1 MTAREVLDCD
11 LIVIGGGMAGMTAAA
26 RAAETGARVV
36 VVEKA
41 PQVGG
46 SAVLSGGYVWT
57 ATSQAEIDR
66 HDDGDPALHRV
77 VIEEYPHVMQWLR
90 ARMEV
95 GPPVRALYG
104 RGQQVDMWSYMRFC
118 TRVVEG
124 AGGFVVPGTEVSEI
138 LMQDGAVAGA
148 VTTHP
153 DGETELRAPRILL
166 ATGGFQADPDLRAQ
180 YIHPAARGM
189 RLRSNP
195 HSTGGGLRLGLAA
208 GGAVAGPNSGYYG
221 HLLARGCPMRGDS
234 DFVRYTQYHSIHGV
248 LLNRLGRRFCDESFD
263 DHASSQWTLRQ
274 PGAVALLVWD
284 EPVQRDYGVVAVVQG
299 AESTNRHESAM
310 QAGCPGG
317 VFDSLEDVGAFAA
330 TLGYDGA
337 ACVASLHAYNDL
349 MRRAPDQAQPPR
361 ETNAR
366 PLDRGPFY
374 VLEVDSA
381 ITFTFCGLSVDDRA
395 RALDPFGA
403 PIPGLFV
410 AGADV
415 GNAYRRG
422 YAGGLAL
429 AATFAFRAM
438 RSAGF

>member
-1 MTAREVLDCD
+1 MSREAMDCD
-11 LIVIGGGMAGMTAAA
+11 LIVIGAGMAGMTAAA
-26 RAAETGARVV
+26 RAAEAGARVV

-41 PQVGG
+41 PQIGG

-57 ATSQAEIDR
+57 ATSQADIDR
-66 HDDGDPALHRV
+66 HDDGDPALHRL
-77 VIEEYPHVMQWLR
+77 VIQEYPQVMSWLR
-90 ARMEV
+90 SRMQM

-104 RGQQVDMWSYMRFC
+104 RGQQVDMAGYMAFC
-118 TRVVEG
+118 ARMVEG
-124 AGGFVVPGTEVSEI
+124 AGGFVVPGTEVAEI

-148 VTTHP
+148 ITTHP
-153 DGETELRAPRILL
+153 DGDAELRSARILL
-166 ATGGFQADPDLRAQ
+166 ATGGFQADPDLLAR

-195 HSTGGGLRLGLAA
+195 HSTGGGMRLGLAA
-208 GGAVAGPNSGYYG
+208 GGAVAGPNSGFYG
-221 HLLARGCPMRGDS
+221 HLLARNCPMRGDS

-248 LLNRLGRRFCDESFD
+248 LLNRRGARFCDESFD
-263 DHASSQWTLRQ
+263 DHASAQWTLRQ
-274 PGAVALLVWD
+274 PGAVALLIWD
-284 EPVQRDYGVVAVVQG
+284 DQVQREHGVVPVVAG
-299 AESTNRHESAM
+299 AEASDRHRDAM

-317 VFDSLEDVGAFAA
+317 VFDSLDAVGSFASG
-330 TLGYDGA
+330 LDYDGA
-337 ACVASLHAYNDL
+337 ACVASLTAYNDL
-349 MRRAPDQAQPPR
+349 MRSAPDQAVPAR

-366 PLDRGPFY
+366 PLDRGPWY

-381 ITFTFCGLSVDDRA
+381 ITFTFCGLSVDDQA

-429 AATFAFRAM
+429 AATTAFRAM

>member
-1 MTAREVLDCD
+1 MAEREVLDCD

-26 RAAETGARVV
+26 RAAEAGARVV

-41 PQVGG
+41 PQIGG

-66 HDDGDPALHRV
+66 HDDGDTALHRV
-77 VIEEYPHVMQWLR
+77 VIEEYPHVMDWLR
-90 ARMEV
+90 QRMEA

-124 AGGFVVPGTEVSEI
+124 AGGFVVPGTEVAQI
-138 LMQDGAVAGA
+138 LMDNGAVAGA
-148 VTTHP
+148 ITTHP

-180 YIHPAARGM
+180 HIHPAARTM

-195 HSTGGGLRLGLAA
+195 HSTGGGMRLGLAA

-248 LLNRLGRRFCDESFD
+248 LLNRLGQRFCDESFD
-263 DHASSQWTLRQ
+263 DHASSQMTLRQ

-284 EPVQRDYGVVAVVQG
+284 DEVQRTHGVVPVVAG
-299 AESTNRHESAM
+299 AEASDRHRDAI

-317 VFDSLEDVGAFAA
+317 VFDTLEAVGAFAGS
-330 TLGYDGA
+330 LGYDGA
-337 ACVASLHAYNDL
+337 ACVASLTAYNDL
-349 MRRAPDQAQPPR
+349 MRRAPDQARPPR

-366 PLDRGPFY
+366 PLDRGPWY

-381 ITFTFCGLSVDDRA
+381 ITFTYCGLSTDDQA

-410 AGADV
+410 AGADI
-415 GNAYRRG
+415 GNAYRKG